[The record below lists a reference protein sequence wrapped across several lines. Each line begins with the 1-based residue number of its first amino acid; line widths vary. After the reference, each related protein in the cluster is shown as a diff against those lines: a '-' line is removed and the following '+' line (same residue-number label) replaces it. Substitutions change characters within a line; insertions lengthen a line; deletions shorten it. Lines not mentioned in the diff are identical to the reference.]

1 MPPSQRRE
9 PPSEGR
15 SSPRTE
21 TAIHR
26 LGPDVGFTSSAPSV
40 DVVARLHRTKPRVL
54 SAPLPIT
61 PSSSPMPA
69 EFAPALTANAELLC
83 EFPFRPNLKKYRL
96 MRGSRIVDVFCIPR
110 GDFVSYLS
118 SKPAPSVQ
126 VLLVPSSL
134 QQQSNVGRHGAKE
147 RTQTERTDDTTS
159 AGDRDPDGVS
169 EKLRTSTA
177 AGSQHRSAWR
187 SPATW
192 PRRMKPPDLTHT
204 DTYADYARLGLTTA
218 LPTLSPGVLEGTAI
232 VFAPIALGEPRE
244 KWPTTIP
251 LPGLRRVV
259 MSFRPT
265 RAMSPGP
272 WVEHLLRLHK
282 FDQPV
287 RETVVLFRAG
297 AQLEEEPENGDG
309 LGHAW
314 LGELLVTLF
323 EGVPS
328 HNLGAVTIV
337 GLKQAAPGWPSEQH
351 PAAAQLER
359 LLSHSSPQ
367 LSPKRDWSDVKAA
380 RFLSLEAYEATIT
393 PAEFELETCPV

>member
-1 MPPSQRRE
+1 MPPSRSRE
-9 PPSEGR
+9 PPSRGG
-15 SSPRTE
+15 SSPTE
-21 TAIHR
+21 TTIHR
-26 LGPDVGFTSSAPSV
+26 LGPHVGFTSSAPSV
-40 DVVARLHRTKPRVL
+40 DVAARLHRTKPRVV
-54 SAPLPIT
+54 SAPLPVT
-61 PSSSPMPA
+61 PSSLPMPA
-69 EFAPALTANAELLC
+69 ELAPALTANAELLC

-96 MRGSRIVDVFCIPR
+96 MRGSRIIDVFCIPR
-110 GDFVSYLS
+110 SDFVSYLS

-134 QQQSNVGRHGAKE
+134 QQQSNVGHLRAKGS
-147 RTQTERTDDTTS
+147 TQTEHTDDTAS
-159 AGDRDPDGVS
+159 AGDCNPDGDS
-169 EKLRTSTA
+169 ERRATGPT
-177 AGSQHRSAWR
+177 GSQHRPARR
-187 SPATW
+187 SLVTW
-192 PRRMKPPDLTHT
+192 PRQLKPPDLIRT

-244 KWPTTIP
+244 KWPTSIP

-259 MSFRPT
+259 ISFRPT
-265 RAMSPGP
+265 RAIRPGP

-297 AQLEEEPENGDG
+297 AQLEEEPETGDG
-309 LGHAW
+309 LQHSW

-337 GLKQAAPGWPSEQH
+337 GLKQATRSWPSEQH
-351 PAAAQLER
+351 QAAAQLER
-359 LLSHSSPQ
+359 VVSHFSPQ
-367 LSPKRDWSDVKAA
+367 LSPKRNWSDVKAA

-393 PAEFELETCPV
+393 PAEFELEICPV